1 VEFEIMVK
9 EILRR
14 FRQTQ
19 IICLGFSMGA
29 NIVTRFLATPFMDL
43 TDNKPAA
50 TAPDATSPAQAPTPA
65 PQLDEDLQNSLK
77 NEIDELAG
85 GDFASP
91 VKSREDEQEEK
102 EKRSEVESSGVDV
115 ATSKDQPVKISSVPE
130 HPEEVDSARVIAGIS
145 VCQGYDAV
153 T

>member
-1 VEFEIMVK
+1 MVK

-50 TAPDATSPAQAPTPA
+50 TAPDATSPAQAP
-65 PQLDEDLQNSLK
+65 
-77 NEIDELAG
+77 
-85 GDFASP
+85 
-91 VKSREDEQEEK
+91 
-102 EKRSEVESSGVDV
+102 SSGVDV